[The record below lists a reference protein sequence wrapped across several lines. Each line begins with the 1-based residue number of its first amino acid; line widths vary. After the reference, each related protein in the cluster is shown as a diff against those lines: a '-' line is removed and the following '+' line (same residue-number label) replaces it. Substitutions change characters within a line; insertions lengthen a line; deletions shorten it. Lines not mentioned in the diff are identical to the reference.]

1 MEVKVKLKL
10 SNLLQKTYFT
20 SVDDAKQY
28 WTEYTCKDSSLGNK
42 AKVLLVKL
50 NKLYT
55 NDVKKLFGK
64 DSEVSFKNIKSTGN
78 SYDVIVVNS
87 GNNVFEITHK
97 NSENG
102 MSELSINGNLVVS
115 GSWIDVV
122 NYFRK

>member
-1 MEVKVKLKL
+1 MKLKL

-42 AKVLLVKL
+42 AKVLIIKL

-55 NDVKKLFGK
+55 NDVKKLFEK
-64 DSEVSFKNIKSTGN
+64 DSDVSFKNIKTTGN
-78 SYDVIVVNS
+78 SFDIIVVKS
-87 GNNVFEITHK
+87 GNTVFEITPK
-97 NSENG
+97 NSETG
-102 MSELSINGNLVVS
+102 KSELLINGNLVVS

-122 NYFRK
+122 NYFRNAK

>member
-1 MEVKVKLKL
+1 MKLNL

-42 AKVLLVKL
+42 AKVLIVKL
-50 NKLYT
+50 NKLYS
-55 NDVKKLFGK
+55 NDVKKLFNK
-64 DSEVSFKNIKSTGN
+64 ESSVSFKNIKSTGN

-87 GNNVFEITHK
+87 GNSIFEIIPK
-97 NSENG
+97 NSETG
-102 MSELSINGNLVVS
+102 KSELLVNGNLEVS

-122 NYFRK
+122 NYFRKAK

>member
-1 MEVKVKLKL
+1 MKLKL

-55 NDVKKLFGK
+55 NDVKKLFDK
-64 DSEVSFKNIKSTGN
+64 HSEVSFKNVKSTGN

-87 GNNVFEITHK
+87 GNNIFEITHK

>member
-1 MEVKVKLKL
+1 MKLKL

-55 NDVKKLFGK
+55 NDVKKLFDK

-87 GNNVFEITHK
+87 GNNIFEITHK
-97 NSENG
+97 NPENS

>member
-1 MEVKVKLKL
+1 MKLKL

-55 NDVKKLFGK
+55 NDVKKLFDK
-64 DSEVSFKNIKSTGN
+64 DSEVSFKNVKSTGN

-87 GNNVFEITHK
+87 GNNIFEITHK

>member
-1 MEVKVKLKL
+1 MKLKL

-55 NDVKKLFGK
+55 NDVKKLFDK

-97 NSENG
+97 NPENG